1 MNAKNVSLSTSEKI
15 NFVSNF
21 STMLSAGIPILETI
35 ESLLE
40 DSKGNVKKLLE
51 TIRDDLVQGQHIYVS
66 LSKFPKVFDK
76 VTVNLIKASEEAGTL
91 DTSLKDLKESLKKQA
106 EFSDKVKSAL
116 FYPMII
122 FVVFTGVMLMILIF
136 VVPRIATVFENL
148 KVELP
153 LPTQILIIVSHA
165 MLTYTIPFIIGV
177 VIVVF
182 GGIYFYNS
190 QKRAMLNVL
199 TSLPYISELAKEID
213 LTRFTHSM
221 YLLLNAGIPIT
232 TSLDLAQ
239 DVILRKELIKIIQ
252 NCKEVVASG
261 RKLSEGFKTAKG
273 VIPST
278 MIKITEAGEKTGTLD
293 KSMQDVSEYLDYQ
306 VSNNLKSVTALLEPL
321 MLVLVGILV
330 GGMMLAIIAPIYG
343 LISQVSPH

>member
-1 MNAKNVSLSTSEKI
+1 MNLKHVTLSTSEKI
-15 NFVSNF
+15 SFVSNF

-40 DSKGNVKKLLE
+40 DAKGNSKKLLE
-51 TIRDDLVQGQHIYVS
+51 TIRDDLIQGQHVHVS
-66 LSKFPKVFDK
+66 FARFPKIFDK

-122 FVVFTGVMLMILIF
+122 FAVFTGVMLMILIF
-136 VVPRIATVFENL
+136 VVPRIAKVFENL

-153 LPTQILIIVSHA
+153 LPTQLLISLSHI
-165 MLTYTIPFIIGV
+165 MLTYTVPFIVAV
-177 VIVVF
+177 VVGILAI
-182 GGIYFYNS
+182 IYFYNS
-190 QKRAMLNVL
+190 QKKTLLNVL
-199 TSLPYISELAKEID
+199 TSLPYISKLAKDID
-213 LTRFTHSM
+213 LTRFSHSM

-232 TSLDLAQ
+232 SSLDLAQ

-252 NCKEVVASG
+252 DCKEIVASG

-273 VIPST
+273 TIPST

-293 KSMQDVSEYLDYQ
+293 KSMQDISEYLDYQ
-306 VSNNLKSVTALLEPL
+306 VSNNLKTTTALLEPL

-343 LISQVSPH
+343 LISQVSPQ